1 MPNLT
6 YGEMRVLWLGV
17 MAVVCAI
24 GAAVSGEGVF
34 VVLILLGVAGAIFF
48 VAWQRLKR

>member
-17 MAVVCAI
+17 IALVCAL

-34 VVLILLGVAGAIFF
+34 VVPILFGVAGTIFF